1 MNRIELLKELKLSS
15 TLKRENVEDKEGAI
29 YVNVLV
35 KEKNF
40 RIYCGD
46 GRQKLR
52 WLTDCAIY
60 KYENSNEDG
69 IKCGLA
75 FSIKLENGNICDLE
89 DIIYNVLE
97 NNANVWILFKQEFEF
112 YQDKLIEELK

>member
-15 TLKRENVEDKEGAI
+15 KSKKDIIEEREGAI
-29 YVNVLV
+29 YINVLV

-52 WLTDCAIY
+52 WLTDSAIF
-60 KYENSNEDG
+60 KYENSNDEG

-75 FSIKLENGNICDLE
+75 YSIKLENGNICDL
-89 DIIYNVLE
+89 DDTI
-97 NNANVWILFKQEFEF
+97 ANILDNDAYVWILFKQEFEF
-112 YQDKLIEELK
+112 YQDKLIEKVK